1 MEQLKKEESIA
12 FYKTVSQPCPYLEGQ
27 TEQKVFTRLETE
39 NNDFMHTLT
48 PFVMPL
54 HALIVMLVYR

>member
-39 NNDFMHTLT
+39 NNDFMHTLLSRCGFR
-48 PFVMPL
+48 P
-54 HALIVMLVYR
+54 